1 MSHKKLNTKITFV
14 KILIVK
20 KLMSNIDWILM
31 LRLVMGGS
39 MVVIGYQSN
48 DYIPAIAGGFFI
60 IYSIV
65 SAKYKIGCGY
75 DANCGVSHNKNNNF
89 VRPSVKE
96 SKAVEF
102 TELK

>member
-1 MSHKKLNTKITFV
+1 MKKI
-14 KILIVK
+14 IA
-20 KLMSNIDWILM
+20 SIDWILM

-39 MVVIGYQSN
+39 MIIIGYQSN
-48 DYIPAIAGGFFI
+48 DYIPALAGGFFI

-75 DANCGVSHNKNNNF
+75 DANCGVSLNKNNNF
-89 VRPSVKE
+89 VRPSIKE

>member
-1 MSHKKLNTKITFV
+1 MKKI
-14 KILIVK
+14 IA
-20 KLMSNIDWILM
+20 SIDWILI

-39 MVVIGYQSN
+39 MIIIGYQSN
-48 DYIPAIAGGFFI
+48 DYIPALSGVFFI

-75 DANCGVSHNKNNNF
+75 NSSCGVSINKNNNF
-89 VRPSVKE
+89 NSRIVKE

>member
-1 MSHKKLNTKITFV
+1 MKKI
-14 KILIVK
+14 IA
-20 KLMSNIDWILM
+20 SIDWILM

-39 MVVIGYQSN
+39 MIIIGYQSN
-48 DYIPAIAGGFFI
+48 DYIPALAGGFFI

-75 DANCGVSHNKNNNF
+75 NPSCGVSINKNNNLKSS
-89 VRPSVKE
+89 SVKE